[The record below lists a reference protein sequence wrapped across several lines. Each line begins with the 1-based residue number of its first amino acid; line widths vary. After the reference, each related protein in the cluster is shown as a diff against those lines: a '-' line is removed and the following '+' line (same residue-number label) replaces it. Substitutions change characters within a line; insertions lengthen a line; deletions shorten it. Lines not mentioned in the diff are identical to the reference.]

1 MQELL
6 VLNKAFN
13 DSRREKQGIPPANNT
28 PPLANVSY
36 YKLGTSMADNT
47 HFFVRPPKDSGGFY
61 TVEDADKT
69 VLAHARTLEEIAIAW
84 HAMDDRKRIAEKLV
98 RQGSGSSHQLL
109 NLV

>member
-1 MQELL
+1 VFRV
-6 VLNKAFN
+6 VLRLPSTLDA
-13 DSRREKQGIPPANNT
+13 
-28 PPLANVSY
+28 
-36 YKLGTSMADNT
+36 
-47 HFFVRPPKDSGGFY
+47 GGFY

-84 HAMDDRKRIAEKLV
+84 HAMDGRKRIAEKLV